1 MASVVLTLVGDDRP
15 GLVSALAQAV
25 TDCGGS
31 WHTSEMARL
40 GGKFAGIVLVEIS
53 DEKVDPLTQE
63 LRSLGHQGLLEV
75 TMSRTDGEAEES
87 TALLEL
93 HLLGN
98 DRPGIVHQI
107 SSVLAA
113 QGVSI
118 EQLETDVRDAPEFG
132 GQLFEARA
140 RLVGPAEVDR
150 RLLAEALE
158 SIANELMVDLDLS

>member
-1 MASVVLTLVGDDRP
+1 MASLVLTAVGDDRP

-25 TDCGGS
+25 AEHGGS

-40 GGKFAGIVLVEIS
+40 GGKFAGVVLVE
-53 DEKVDPLTQE
+53 VDDDRTADLAE
-63 LRSLGHQGLLEV
+63 ALRGFGHQGLLEV
-75 TMSRTDGEAEES
+75 SLTRTNPQPEPER
-87 TALLEL
+87 TVLEL

-118 EQLETDVRDAPEFG
+118 EQLETGTREAPMAG
-132 GQLFEARA
+132 GTLFEARA
-140 RLVGPAEVDR
+140 RLVAPADVDR
-150 RLLAEALE
+150 GLLANALE